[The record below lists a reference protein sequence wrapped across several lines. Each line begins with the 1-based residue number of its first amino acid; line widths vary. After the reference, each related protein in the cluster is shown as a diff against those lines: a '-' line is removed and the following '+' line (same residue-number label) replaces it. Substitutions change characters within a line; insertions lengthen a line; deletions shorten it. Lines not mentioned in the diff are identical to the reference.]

1 MQGLLTIL
9 DLPYVGPNVL
19 GSAVAMDKEVAKR
32 LAEDVG
38 IKVARWVT
46 IHDRDR
52 DAIDT
57 QAIIKKLSLPV
68 FVKPS
73 RSGSSVGITK
83 VKTAEELLPAIDHA
97 FEFDR
102 KVLIEELIPG
112 RELEC
117 SVLGNDRPKA
127 SQPGE
132 IILNAEFYSYDA
144 KYVDDQAAVLQ
155 YPAELPADIIQK
167 VQETSVKA
175 FQAIECEGMARV
187 DYRLRDDGELY
198 LNEINTIPGFTNI
211 SMYPKMWEVSGLNYA
226 ELIDELIQLAIER
239 HRSEKSLKTSYT
251 D

>member
-1 MQGLLTIL
+1 
-9 DLPYVGPNVL
+9 
-19 GSAVAMDKEVAKR
+19 
-32 LAEDVG
+32 
-38 IKVARWVT
+38 
-46 IHDRDR
+46 
-52 DAIDT
+52 
-57 QAIIKKLSLPV
+57 
-68 FVKPS
+68 
-73 RSGSSVGITK
+73 
-83 VKTAEELLPAIDHA
+83 
-97 FEFDR
+97 
-102 KVLIEELIPG
+102 
-112 RELEC
+112 
-117 SVLGNDRPKA
+117 LGNDRPKA